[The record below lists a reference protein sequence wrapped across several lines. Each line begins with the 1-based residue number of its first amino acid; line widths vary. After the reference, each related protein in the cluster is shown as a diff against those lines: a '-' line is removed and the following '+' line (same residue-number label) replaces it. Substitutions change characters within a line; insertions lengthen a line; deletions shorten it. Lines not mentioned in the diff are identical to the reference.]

1 MKSLTLLIPLLFLSS
16 CSIDWNDEK
25 DTLFTKSL
33 ECSKIEKTLLQEKL
47 NTLKNS
53 DLKPK
58 ESFYSKTHNSCLF
71 IAVNESTAGKFP
83 DSPEGTLYLFDY
95 NNSKNL
101 SVGMPTK
108 AIEFNEKIQELKGE

>member
-1 MKSLTLLIPLLFLSS
+1 M
-16 CSIDWNDEK
+16 
-25 DTLFTKSL
+25 
-33 ECSKIEKTLLQEKL
+33 QEKL

-71 IAVNESTAGKFP
+71 IAVNESTAWKFP
-83 DSPEGTLYLFDY
+83 DSPEWTLYLFDY

-101 SVGMPTK
+101 SVWMPTK
-108 AIEFNEKIQELKGE
+108 AIEFNEKIQELKWE